1 MDTESTRRGFLYG
14 TTLAAAGWAAGAAQR
29 SAGAAEQPAE
39 SHHHHAPG
47 EADQVVPDYPRD
59 HPGVGGPV
67 GSDTD
72 RGKLVPGLRGP
83 DEPPVPVVTPD
94 VPKLPWKMNAGWKEF
109 HLVAEHVR
117 REFLPNQ
124 WFDVWGYNGSMPGPT
139 IEAIEGDRVRVV
151 VHNDLP
157 EPTTVHWHGFELLN
171 RFDGV
176 PGLTQDPIPP
186 GKKFVY
192 EFDLHQNGTFFYHS
206 HGPMQEVM
214 GMSGLFIIH
223 PRRAYRPPVDHDFG
237 LVLHEFSILPQSTIP
252 NSISE
257 EFNFFTINGRSGPYA
272 TPMVVKLGSRVRIR
286 FMNLSPMDHHPM
298 HLHGHTFWI
307 TGTEAGRIP
316 ESAWIPSNNV
326 LVSVGQSRDVEF
338 VANNP
343 GDWAL
348 HCHILHHMMNH
359 MVAMVGPMGHQSSGM
374 PAGVSMATSMG
385 MLERGPA
392 LADEHGAA
400 LGRGLGPATDRER
413 AAATGMML
421 GPEHRPRSKV
431 PGYPQDMMGTM
442 HRMKPE
448 EVKKVTKPETEGMRR
463 TWHQGIEA
471 MMTVVRVLPPD
482 LYDQVMAGKDV
493 PPGASVPG
501 GGPGQMP
508 QGHQH

>member
-1 MDTESTRRGFLYG
+1 MYG

-117 REFLPNQ
+117 RQFLPNQ

-186 GKKFVY
+186 GKEFVY

-272 TPMVVKLGSRVRIR
+272 TPMVVKLGSRAHPVHESQSHGPPSHAPARPYVLDYR
-286 FMNLSPMDHHPM
+286 DGGRPDPRVGMD
-298 HLHGHTFWI
+298 
-307 TGTEAGRIP
+307 
-316 ESAWIPSNNV
+316 S
-326 LVSVGQSRDVEF
+326 Q
-338 VANNP
+338 
-343 GDWAL
+343 
-348 HCHILHHMMNH
+348 
-359 MVAMVGPMGHQSSGM
+359 
-374 PAGVSMATSMG
+374 
-385 MLERGPA
+385 
-392 LADEHGAA
+392 
-400 LGRGLGPATDRER
+400 
-413 AAATGMML
+413 
-421 GPEHRPRSKV
+421 
-431 PGYPQDMMGTM
+431 
-442 HRMKPE
+442 
-448 EVKKVTKPETEGMRR
+448 
-463 TWHQGIEA
+463 
-471 MMTVVRVLPPD
+471 
-482 LYDQVMAGKDV
+482 
-493 PPGASVPG
+493 
-501 GGPGQMP
+501 
-508 QGHQH
+508 